1 MNWRKQIAMNELKKD
16 KSFAKDNIKMYKNQ
30 LKQID
35 NALKFL
41 EFEIELHEKYGSN
54 YTYNDIEKNL
64 MLKNYST
71 RKHFNNLKNKI
82 VKNLWESTKISNRN
96 LSHYYDIKTKKLRDK
111 YINGDTYNEK
121 TI

>member
-1 MNWRKQIAMNELKKD
+1 MNWRKQIAMDELKKN

-35 NALKFL
+35 NALEFL

>member
-1 MNWRKQIAMNELKKD
+1 MNWRKQIAMDELKKD
-16 KSFAKDNIKMYKNQ
+16 KSFAKDNIKMYRDQ

-35 NALKFL
+35 SALEFL
-41 EFEIELHEKYGSN
+41 NFEIELHEKYGSD
-54 YTYNDIEKNL
+54 YTYNQSEKNL
-64 MLKNYST
+64 MLKNYSSK
-71 RKHFNNLKNKI
+71 KHFETLKNKI
-82 VKNLWESTKISNRN
+82 QNELQKSIEISNRK

>member
-1 MNWRKQIAMNELKKD
+1 MNWRKQIAMDELKKN

-35 NALKFL
+35 NALEFL

-54 YTYNDIEKNL
+54 YTYNQFEKNL

>member
-1 MNWRKQIAMNELKKD
+1 MNWRKQIAMDELKKN

-35 NALKFL
+35 NALEFL
-41 EFEIELHEKYGSN
+41 EFEIELHEKYGSD

>member
-1 MNWRKQIAMNELKKD
+1 MNWRKQIAMDELKKD
-16 KSFAKDNIKMYKNQ
+16 KSFAKDKIKMYKNQ

-35 NALKFL
+35 NALEFL
-41 EFEIELHEKYGSN
+41 EFEIELHEKYGSD

>member
-1 MNWRKQIAMNELKKD
+1 MNWRKQIAMDELKKD

-35 NALKFL
+35 NALEFL

-54 YTYNDIEKNL
+54 YTYNQFEKNL

>member
-1 MNWRKQIAMNELKKD
+1 MNWRKQIAMDELKKD

-41 EFEIELHEKYGSN
+41 EFEIELHEKYGSD

>member
-1 MNWRKQIAMNELKKD
+1 MNWRKQIAMDELKKD

-35 NALKFL
+35 NALEFL

>member
-1 MNWRKQIAMNELKKD
+1 MNWRKQIAMDELKKD

-35 NALKFL
+35 NALEFL
-41 EFEIELHEKYGSN
+41 NFEIELHEKYGSN
-54 YTYNDIEKNL
+54 YTYNQFEKNL

>member
-1 MNWRKQIAMNELKKD
+1 MNWRKQIAMDELKKN

-35 NALKFL
+35 NALEFL
-41 EFEIELHEKYGSN
+41 NFEIELHEKYGSN
-54 YTYNDIEKNL
+54 YTYNQFEKNL

>member
-1 MNWRKQIAMNELKKD
+1 MNWRKQIAMDNMKKD
-16 KSFAKDNIKMYKNQ
+16 KSFAKDNIKMYRDQ

-35 NALKFL
+35 SAL
-41 EFEIELHEKYGSN
+41 EFLNSEIELHETYGSD

-71 RKHFNNLKNKI
+71 RKHFDNLKNKI

-111 YINGDTYNEK
+111 YINGDTYNEE

>member
-1 MNWRKQIAMNELKKD
+1 MNWRKQIAMDELKKD

-35 NALKFL
+35 NALEFL

-54 YTYNDIEKNL
+54 YTYNQFEKNL

-71 RKHFNNLKNKI
+71 KKHFEIIKNKI
-82 VKNLWESTKISNRN
+82 QNELENSTKISNRN

>member
-1 MNWRKQIAMNELKKD
+1 MNYNKQIAMDNMKSD
-16 KSFAKDNIKMYKNQ
+16 KLLHKDNIKMYKNQ

-35 NALKFL
+35 SALEFL
-41 EFEIELHEKYGSN
+41 NFEIELHEKYGSD
-54 YTYNDIEKNL
+54 YTYNQFEKNL

-71 RKHFNNLKNKI
+71 KKHFEIIKNKI
-82 VKNLWESTKISNRN
+82 QNELENSTKISNRK

-111 YINGDTYNEK
+111 YINGDTYEK

>member
-1 MNWRKQIAMNELKKD
+1 MNWRKQIAMDELKKD

-35 NALKFL
+35 NALEFL
-41 EFEIELHEKYGSN
+41 EFEIELHEKYGSD

>member
-1 MNWRKQIAMNELKKD
+1 MNYNKQIAMDNMKSD
-16 KSFAKDNIKMYKNQ
+16 KLLHKDNIKMYKNQ

-35 NALKFL
+35 NALEFL
-41 EFEIELHEKYGSN
+41 KFEIELHEKYGSD
-54 YTYNDIEKNL
+54 YTYNQSEKNL

-71 RKHFNNLKNKI
+71 RKHFDNLKNKI

-111 YINGDTYNEK
+111 YINGDTYGTTN
-121 TI
+121 

>member
-1 MNWRKQIAMNELKKD
+1 MNWRKQIAMDNMKKD
-16 KSFAKDNIKMYKNQ
+16 KSFAKDNIKMYRDQ

-35 NALKFL
+35 SALEFL
-41 EFEIELHEKYGSN
+41 NFEIELHEKYGSN

>member
-1 MNWRKQIAMNELKKD
+1 MNWRKQIAMDELKKD
-16 KSFAKDNIKMYKNQ
+16 KSFAKDNIKMYRDQ

-35 NALKFL
+35 SALEFL
-41 EFEIELHEKYGSN
+41 NFEIELHEKYGSD
-54 YTYNDIEKNL
+54 YTYNQSEKNL

>member
-1 MNWRKQIAMNELKKD
+1 MNWRKQIAMDELKKD